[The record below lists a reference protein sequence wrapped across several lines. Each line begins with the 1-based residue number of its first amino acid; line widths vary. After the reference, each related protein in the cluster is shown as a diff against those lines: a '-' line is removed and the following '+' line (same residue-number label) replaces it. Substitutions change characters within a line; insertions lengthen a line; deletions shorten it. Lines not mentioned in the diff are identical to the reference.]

1 MHIPMHDD
9 VGDLLI
15 SSAFQKLLLKISNFV
30 TNIMYANN
38 AQLGNVI
45 VKLLTKMLKQILNIW
60 MLGL

>member
-1 MHIPMHDD
+1 MISNIDRVGFMYIPIHDD

-38 AQLGNVI
+38 AQLGHAI
-45 VKLLTKMLKQILNIW
+45 IKLCVDKNA
-60 MLGL
+60 

>member
-1 MHIPMHDD
+1 MIFNIDRVGFMYILIHED

-38 AQLGNVI
+38 AQLENAI
-45 VKLLTKMLKQILNIW
+45 VQLCVDKNA
-60 MLGL
+60 